1 MAINYTV
8 GDNWGSGFIG
18 NIVVPGGT
26 SGLHGWTL
34 EFDATF
40 DISNIWGAEIVSHVG
55 NHYVIRNA
63 AWTTDVP
70 ADGQAS
76 FGFEAKPG
84 SGGTTATG
92 FTLNGTTDTPPP
104 PPVVPTLTID
114 DASITEGDSGSSQ
127 LTFTVKLSQAA
138 SGPVTVGYSTAN
150 GTATAGSDY
159 AAFTGT
165 ITFAA
170 GETTKTITVPIT
182 GDTAVEANEAF
193 TINLA
198 SPSGATIADGV
209 AVGTIVNNDV
219 APPPPPTGGLSLDYD
234 IVSNWGSGFTGSMAV
249 GAGSASLNGWTVE
262 FDASFNIT
270 SIWNATIVAR
280 VGNHY
285 VVRNVDWNGNVA
297 AGKETSFGFQATPGG
312 GGTAASGFLINGTAV
327 GTDPAPVPTL
337 SVADAMVTEG
347 NNGTHELAFTVTLSA
362 ATAGPVTVA
371 YATSNGTASAGSD
384 YTALSG
390 TLTFVAGETSKVVRV
405 QVSGDTAVEANEAL
419 TLTLSAPNGATVAD
433 GTAIG
438 TITNDDTAPL
448 PALSVA
454 DATVSEGNSGVK
466 DLAFTVSLSAAAT
479 GPVTVAYVTNNGT
492 ATAGSDFTAASGTLT
507 FAAGETSKVVHVQ
520 VSGDTAVESS
530 ETLTLTLSSPSG
542 ATIADGTAVGTII
555 NDDTTPA
562 VLPTLSISDASVTE
576 GDPGQGGGAA
586 AGWFSTSGN
595 QIIDSAGHS
604 VQIAGVNWFGF
615 ESSNLAPHG
624 LWTRGYQDMMNQ
636 MKDLGFNTIR
646 LPFSNDTIHSTGTP
660 NGIDFS
666 KNADLQGLTAMQ
678 IMDKIVAYAGEIGL
692 KIILDHHRN
701 DSGPGPSSNG
711 LWYDAQHSE
720 AEWVSDWQM
729 LATRY
734 ANDPTVI
741 GADLHNEPYNGTWG
755 GGGPTDWAAAAE
767 RAGNAIG
774 AVNPN
779 WLIFVE
785 GVANYQ
791 GTPYWWGGNLMGVRD
806 RPIDLTVD
814 NKLVYSAHDYPNSVW
829 AQPWFQGSDFPAN
842 LPAKFDQMWGYIY
855 KEGIAPVYIGE
866 FGTNL
871 TDPKDAPWLEA
882 ITSYLAGDLDN
893 NGTTDIPAGDKGV
906 SWTFWS
912 WNPNSG
918 DTGGILAND
927 WRSVNQNKMAYL
939 TPTQFDFDTDVSDGG
954 STSPHATFL
963 VTLSAPATETVMV
976 DYHTVSGTA
985 DSADFTSISGTVT
998 FAPGETSKTISI
1010 AITPDILVEGNE
1022 QFSVVL
1028 SNPHSAT
1035 IADGTGVATI
1045 VDDDTTTPVL
1055 PTLAIGDASISEGDS
1070 GSAQLSFTVTLSQ
1083 AATGPVTVN
1092 YATANGTAT
1101 AGSDYTALSG
1111 TLTFAAGETTKT
1123 ITVPITGDT
1132 AVEANETFTISLAGA
1147 SGATIADGS
1156 ATGTIVNND
1165 VAPQPSGDLEAAFS
1179 LVDSW
1184 SSGFNGNVLVHNDGS
1199 STTGWQIVIDMPYQI
1214 TDIWN
1219 AAIISHVGNSYVIG
1233 PSPWNGT
1240 LAHGGETSFG
1250 FVASGQ
1256 FNATAIQVHGV
1267 GDDDV
1272 PDSVPTVPTDLVATA
1287 ASATSTMLSWDASS
1301 VPGGGFVTGY
1311 AIFVDGE
1318 QVATATST
1326 SYRVTG
1332 LSPDTDYQFSV
1343 AAIDAAGSS
1352 AQTSPVSV
1360 HTTLPLPDADD
1371 GHIFSPYIDMAMS
1384 NAADL
1389 AGISAASGIT
1399 SFTLAFV
1406 LASNEGIGWQGWGS
1420 IDDDTLHNGTTIL
1433 QHVQDIQAAGGNIT
1447 ISFGGAAGTE
1457 AALVATSA
1465 AQLQAQ
1471 YQSVIDRYGIDSID
1485 FDIEGAAVQ
1494 NQNSLVLRD
1503 QAIAGLQAANPDL
1516 KVSFTLPVLPTGLTA
1531 DGLHVLQQAMADGVR
1546 IDMVNIMAMD
1556 YGASVDNN
1564 GQMGLSA
1571 IQASEATQQQLAS
1584 IGLDAKIGIT
1594 PMIGVNDIVSEVFKL
1609 SDAQMLVDYAA
1620 NDPDVAMLSM
1630 WSVARDNGNSAGIP
1644 AAAPDSSG
1652 IAQDPYEFASIFHQY
1667 DIL

>member
-1 MAINYTV
+1 MA
-8 GDNWGSGFIG
+8 
-18 NIVVPGGT
+18 P
-26 SGLHGWTL
+26 
-34 EFDATF
+34 
-40 DISNIWGAEIVSHVG
+40 
-55 NHYVIRNA
+55 
-63 AWTTDVP
+63 
-70 ADGQAS
+70 
-76 FGFEAKPG
+76 
-84 SGGTTATG
+84 
-92 FTLNGTTDTPPP
+92 
-104 PPVVPTLTID
+104 
-114 DASITEGDSGSSQ
+114 
-127 LTFTVKLSQAA
+127 
-138 SGPVTVGYSTAN
+138 
-150 GTATAGSDY
+150 
-159 AAFTGT
+159 
-165 ITFAA
+165 
-170 GETTKTITVPIT
+170 
-182 GDTAVEANEAF
+182 
-193 TINLA
+193 
-198 SPSGATIADGV
+198 
-209 AVGTIVNNDV
+209 
-219 APPPPPTGGLSLDYD
+219 PPPPPTGGLSLDYD
-234 IVSNWGSGFTGSMAV
+234 IVSNWGSGFTASMAV
-249 GAGSASLNGWTVE
+249 GAGSAALNGWTVE

-270 SIWNATIVAR
+270 SIWNATIVSH

-285 VVRNVDWNGNVA
+285 VVKNADWNGNVA
-297 AGKETSFGFQATPGG
+297 GGKETSFGFQATPGS
-312 GGTAASGFLINGTAV
+312 GGTTASGFTINGTTV

-337 SVADAMVTEG
+337 SVADATVAEG
-347 NNGTHELAFTVTLSA
+347 NSGAPELVFTVTLSA
-362 ATAGPVTVA
+362 AATGPVTVA

-390 TLTFVAGETSKVVRV
+390 TLTFAAGETSKVVRV
-405 QVSGDTAVEANEAL
+405 QVSGDTAVEANE
-419 TLTLSAPNGATVAD
+419 TLTLALSSPSGATIAD

-492 ATAGSDFTAASGTLT
+492 ATAGSDYTAASGTLT

-520 VSGDTAVESS
+520 VSGDTAVEGN
-530 ETLTLTLSSPSG
+530 ETLTLTLASPSG
-542 ATIADGTAVGTII
+542 ATIADGTAIGTIT
-555 NDDTTPA
+555 NDDAAP
-562 VLPTLSISDASVTE
+562 LPTISISDASVVE
-576 GDPGQGGGAA
+576 GDPGEGGAA
-586 AGWFSTSGN
+586 PGWFSTSGN
-595 QIIDSAGHS
+595 QIVDSGGHS

-666 KNADLQGLTAMQ
+666 KNPDLQGLTAMQ

-701 DSGPGPSSNG
+701 DSGPGASPNG
-711 LWYDAQHSE
+711 LWYDAQHPESQ
-720 AEWVSDWQM
+720 WISDWQM
-729 LATRY
+729 LAGRY
-734 ANDPTVI
+734 ADDPTVI
-741 GADLHNEPYNGTWG
+741 GADLHNEPHAGTWG

-791 GTPYWWGGNLMGVRD
+791 GQPYWWGGNLMGVRD
-806 RPIDLTVD
+806 RPIDLNLD

-893 NGTTDIPAGDKGV
+893 NGTSDIPAGDKGV

-927 WRSVNQNKMAYL
+927 WRTVNQDKMAYL
-939 TPTQFDFDTDVSDGG
+939 TPIEFDFDSDVSGGG
-954 STSPHATFL
+954 SSGPHATFL
-963 VTLSAPATETVMV
+963 VTLSAPATGTVTV

-985 DSADFTSISGTVT
+985 GSADFTGISGTVT
-998 FAPGETSKTISI
+998 FAAGETSKTITI
-1010 AITPDILVEGNE
+1010 AIAPDTLVEGNE

-1028 SNPHSAT
+1028 SNPQSAT
-1035 IADGTGVATI
+1035 IADGTGVGTI
-1045 VDDDTTTPVL
+1045 VDDDTAQPVV
-1055 PTLAIGDASISEGDS
+1055 PTLAIGDASITEGDS
-1070 GSAQLSFTVTLSQ
+1070 GTAQLSFTVTLSQ

-1092 YATANGTAT
+1092 YSTANGTAT
-1101 AGSDYTALSG
+1101 AGSDYTARSG
-1111 TLTFAAGETTKT
+1111 TVTFAAGETTKT
-1123 ITVPITGDT
+1123 VTVPITGDA
-1132 AVEANETFTISLAGA
+1132 AVEGNETFTISLAGA
-1147 SGATIADGS
+1147 SGATIADGA

-1165 VAPQPSGDLEAAFS
+1165 TAPLPSGDLEAQFS

-1184 SSGFNGNVLVHNDGS
+1184 SSGFNGNVVVHNEGS

-1219 AAIISHVGNSYVIG
+1219 AAIVSHVGNSYVIG

-1240 LAHGGETSFG
+1240 LAHDGETSFG

-1256 FNATAIQVHGV
+1256 FNAAAIQVHGV
-1267 GDDDV
+1267 GEDDV

-1287 ASATSTMLSWDASS
+1287 VSATSTMLSWDASS

-1318 QVATATST
+1318 QVATTTST

-1332 LSPDTDYQFSV
+1332 LSADTDYQFSV

-1371 GHIFSPYIDMAMS
+1371 GHMFSPYIDMAMS

-1399 SFTLAFV
+1399 NFTLAFV

-1420 IDDDTLHNGTTIL
+1420 IDDDTLLNGTTIL

-1556 YGASVDNN
+1556 YGTSVDNN

-1571 IQASEATQQQLAS
+1571 IQASESTQQQLAA

-1630 WSVARDNGNSAGIP
+1630 WSVARDNGNTAGIP
-1644 AAAPDSSG
+1644 AATPDSSG